1 MFMNRYLNTI
11 DDYIALLQDAKSNV
25 GGNVKVRFVSQCY
38 VNDTDEQFHP
48 EDVILF
54 GSKSLIKTNKNDDD
68 STRMLFVIP

>member
-1 MFMNRYLNTI
+1 MNRNLNTI

-25 GGNVKVRFVSQCY
+25 GGNVKVRFVNVHY
-38 VNDTDEQFHP
+38 INDTDEQFPP

-54 GSKSLIKTNKNDDD
+54 GSKSLMKTNKNDDD